1 MIVLAD
7 RGSERAVVEEEKQE
21 WLNEVLLALDVPV
34 DAFKLELRE
43 MRNYLATVGIEVWE
57 SPNGNIDVYKGE
69 DIVAQW
75 NEPKFI
81 LIKET
86 PKKWYYEIHINAW
99 ARPLQ
104 ELDI

>member
-7 RGSERAVVEEEKQE
+7 RGSEQAVAEEEKQE

-34 DAFKLELRE
+34 DAFKLELQE
-43 MRNYLATVGIEVWE
+43 MRDYLASIEIEVWE
-57 SPNGNIDVYKGE
+57 YADGNLDIYKGE

-75 NEPKFI
+75 KTPEFI
-81 LIKET
+81 LIKDT

-104 ELDI
+104 QLDV